1 MPSINRIRVNNV
13 KYNFGTQQYD
23 DFSMRMYGK
32 NTLYDLA
39 NGGGKSIL
47 MLLLLQNLIPN
58 CTLDDKQPV
67 EKLFRTGGGNTVI
80 HSLIE
85 WKLDAAQIEDGYRYM
100 TTGFCARKAKDAAD
114 EGNGEKDTAAI
125 EYFNYCIFYRE
136 YNQNDIINLPLS
148 KGNEKITYSGLRTYL
163 KELAHKD
170 LGLEIKVFEKKGEYQ
185 RFISRYGLYESHWEI
200 IRGINKTEGHVRTYF
215 ETHYKTTRKVVE
227 DLLIEE
233 IIEKAFQTKT
243 GRNGEEDTMAQTLLD
258 IKDKLNALA
267 QKKRDIA
274 GFDHQIELIN
284 VLEAKVNS
292 CMGLYKEHDEIA
304 AKLADVYVTGQAFAD
319 TDRKHME
326 ELAADKDERY
336 ARKEGQKRRLE
347 NLKITRDQ
355 HRLEELQKKI
365 EEQHVRIQENEKKIQ
380 DIRHS
385 IHLKESI
392 NDYLGYLEDER
403 QRTENQL
410 IVENI
415 MKHVNA
421 DSEKMAVYA
430 WNRKNRDDIRLKE
443 LLCAKTETEKAH
455 DDARME
461 LTYHT
466 KLQKEA
472 EITLAVSDSR
482 MRDARDKIARMNE
495 ELSALSK
502 ETAVL
507 VIGDSGEMYQT
518 SEQKKQELE
527 TQAEALEQE
536 LEAGRRNLYEKEY
549 ILRILE
555 KEMEQM
561 QAEYEQQKLYAKE
574 YRQAS
579 AQFQNILS
587 IYHVE
592 EPAEIAD
599 AISARIESAHEE
611 IRKRRQEI
619 ERYKDREKYLLSGRL
634 FGPSEGVIKVMEYIR
649 TRHGHMAMH
658 GADYL
663 SALPKEKR
671 AELLAVNPALPYG
684 IVMKHFEDIADDI
697 HLGSIDTGNEC
708 VCIYDI
714 EHLSEKAV
722 ISSENMVLVGRNAD
736 YFSNE
741 TVLEKLKEETGAAIM
756 ESEQEIALIHEK
768 LAAYQEDLKF
778 VHELADEKFIG
789 AEEKEREAKQK
800 LIHREDEIRNL
811 KAETEAQAGSL
822 SEQQKE
828 LENLRKQHTDLSQDA
843 RLLFH
848 MDALTEKLRQ
858 EEECLHAA
866 NADYS
871 RAESRLEE
879 LKSEIVKWDTTV
891 RETTARLETIAH
903 NIEEI
908 QLKWNRYFEPY
919 YHEENPAR
927 MEVLTIEDERLESEF
942 MALYAIAEQE
952 APDVEDKKK
961 LIEALSQSMQRT
973 RRSIEKR
980 GITLDELAALA
991 KRDALYMTDEASLR
1005 ELDEELSRLTL
1016 VSAAL
1021 TQQAGND
1028 TQTYNKLLG
1037 SIEYAIANVNR
1048 MYGEN
1053 SYEKEEI
1060 SFAEAERAIENGD
1073 KILKELENQYQSSLL
1088 EYETCY
1094 REQGFMLDLY
1104 KDVKRIVDTNDL
1116 DVSRGKV
1123 LNEEKERLREIF
1135 ETSLMQ
1141 FDKSRKSLDRAKN
1154 DIVRFKGQTAEA
1166 FSEMG
1171 VFEMANTIRTDVTV
1185 PDSYTDAK
1193 QLLDNLL
1200 QIIAFI
1206 NLEKER
1212 VEKGIEDMVAIKDNF
1227 ENQCIQRCMDVRT
1240 ELEKLPK
1247 LSRIT
1252 VGDELIQ
1259 MVNLSIPYVKEEF
1272 LKQRMSEYIDE
1283 LVKNADS
1290 YEDERKRIRYIRDSL
1305 ALKKLF
1311 GVVVTDM
1318 NAIRL
1323 KLYKRERIREQS
1335 RYLKYEEAVGSTGQ
1349 SQGIYIQ
1356 FLVAI
1361 INYIAG
1367 MYSYGPE
1374 DEMSTKTIFIDN
1386 PFGAAK
1392 DIYIWEPI
1400 FAMLAANHVQL
1411 IVPARGATPAITG
1424 RFDVNYVLGQ
1434 QMVGG
1439 RQQTVVIDYTSK
1451 TNQEEL
1457 EYQELTYEQATF
1469 DFI

>member
-23 DFSMRMYGK
+23 DFSMRMYGR

-58 CTLDDKQPV
+58 CTLDDKQPI

-85 WKLDAAQIEDGYRYM
+85 WKLDADHIEDGYRYM

-114 EGNGEKDTAAI
+114 EANEERDTAAI

-136 YNQNDIINLPLS
+136 YNKNDIVNLPLS
-148 KGNEKITYSGLRTYL
+148 KGNERITYSGLKTYL
-163 KELAHKD
+163 KDLAHKD
-170 LGLEIKVFEKKGEYQ
+170 MGLEIKVFEKKGEYQ
-185 RFISRYGLYESHWEI
+185 RFISQYGLYESHWEI

-215 ETHYKTTRKVVE
+215 ETHYRTTRKVVE

-243 GRNGEEDTMAQTLLD
+243 GRNGEDDTMAETLLD
-258 IKDKLNALA
+258 IKDKLNVLA

-274 GFDHQIELIN
+274 SYDHQIELIN
-284 VLEAKVNS
+284 VLESKVNS
-292 CMGLYKEHDEIA
+292 CMGFYQEHDAIA
-304 AKLADVYVTGQAFAD
+304 TKIADVYVTGQTFTD
-319 TDRKHME
+319 TDQKHIE
-326 ELAADKDERY
+326 ELAAAKEEKY
-336 ARKEGQKRRLE
+336 ALKESQKRRLE

-355 HRLEELQKKI
+355 YRLEELQQGI
-365 EEQHVRIQENEKKIQ
+365 QGLHVRLQENEKKLQ
-380 DIRHS
+380 DMRHT
-385 IHLKESI
+385 INFKESV
-392 NDYLGYLEDER
+392 NDYIGYLEDEK

-415 MKHVNA
+415 MNHVDA

-443 LLCAKTETEKAH
+443 LLSAKAESEKAH
-455 DDARME
+455 DDAQLE
-461 LTYHT
+461 LAYNT
-466 KLQKEA
+466 KLLKEA
-472 EITLAVSDSR
+472 EITQAVAQNNIE
-482 MRDARDKIARMNE
+482 DAKAKIAQMNE
-495 ELSALSK
+495 ELSALT
-502 ETAVL
+502 EQTAVL
-507 VIGDSGEMYQT
+507 VIGDAGDMYQT
-518 SEQKKQELE
+518 SEQKKQ
-527 TQAEALEQE
+527 ALEEQIE
-536 LEAGRRNLYEKEY
+536 TLEQDLVAESQSLYEKKY
-549 ILRILE
+549 TLSILE
-555 KEMEQM
+555 KELVDL
-561 QAEYEQQKLYAKE
+561 QAELEQYKLHAEE

-579 AQFQNILS
+579 AQFKNIMAV
-587 IYHVE
+587 YHVE
-592 EPAEIAD
+592 KPEEIAD
-599 AISARIESAHEE
+599 VINARITGTLTET
-611 IRKRRQEI
+611 IKRQQEI
-619 ERYKDREKYLLSGRL
+619 EVYKNREKYLNAGQP
-634 FGPSEGVIKVMEYIR
+634 FGPSDGAVKVMDYIQ

-658 GADYL
+658 GADYI
-663 SALPKEKR
+663 SALPKATRE
-671 AELLAVNPALPYG
+671 ELLAANPALPYG
-684 IVMKHFEDIADDI
+684 VVVKHFQDIADDI

-708 VCIYDI
+708 VCVYDM
-714 EHLSEKAV
+714 ERLSDKAMISGENVVMIGRTPAYFTDDAV
-722 ISSENMVLVGRNAD
+722 IEQLKTEVGASISEL
-736 YFSNE
+736 
-741 TVLEKLKEETGAAIM
+741 
-756 ESEQEIALIHEK
+756 EQEIALIKEK
-768 LAAYQEDLKF
+768 LATYQEDLNF
-778 VHELADEKFIG
+778 VNHLVDEKFIG
-789 AEEKEREAKQK
+789 AADKEREAEQK
-800 LIHREDEIRNL
+800 MMHSEDEIRTL
-811 KAETEAQAGSL
+811 KAETAEQQGRL
-822 SEQQKE
+822 SAKQKE
-828 LENLRKQHTDLSQDA
+828 LETLKKQHLSLSQDA
-843 RLLFH
+843 RILFH

-858 EEECLHAA
+858 EE
-866 NADYS
+866 
-871 RAESRLEE
+871 SRLNAGNEDYTRVTAQMDD
-879 LKSEIVKWDTTV
+879 LKGEIVKWDTTV
-891 RETTARLETIAH
+891 RETTAKLDAIAH
-903 NIEEI
+903 SIEEI
-908 QLKWNRYFEPY
+908 QTKWSEYFEPY
-919 YHEENPAR
+919 YKPGDAMK
-927 MEVLTIEDERLESEF
+927 MEVLTIEDDRLESEF
-942 MALYAIAEQE
+942 MALYALAAAQ

-961 LIEALSQSMQRT
+961 LIEALTQSMQRT
-973 RRSIEKR
+973 KRTIEKR
-980 GITLDELAALA
+980 GIDFAELVGLA
-991 KRDALYMTDEASLR
+991 EKDDLYVTDENTLR
-1005 ELDEELSRLTL
+1005 ELDEELARLTL
-1016 VSAAL
+1016 VSANL
-1021 TQQAGND
+1021 TQQIEHD
-1028 TQTYNKLLG
+1028 TQNYNKLLG

-1053 SYEKEEI
+1053 SYVKEEI
-1060 SFAEAERAIENGD
+1060 TFAEAESAIENGD
-1073 KILKELENQYQSSLL
+1073 KVLKELELQYQASLK
-1088 EYETCY
+1088 EYEACY
-1094 REQGFMLDLY
+1094 KEQGFMLDLY
-1104 KDVKRIVDTNDL
+1104 KDVKRIVDTNDV
-1116 DVSRGKV
+1116 DVSQGKI
-1123 LNEEKERLREIF
+1123 LNESKEQLREIF

-1141 FDKSRKSLDRAKN
+1141 FDRSRKNLDRAKN

-1185 PDSYTDAK
+1185 PDSYSDAK
-1193 QLLDNLL
+1193 LLLDNLL

-1227 ENQCIQRCMDVRT
+1227 ENQCIQRCMDVKT

-1272 LKQRMSEYIDE
+1272 LKQRMSDYIDE
-1283 LVKNADS
+1283 IVKNADG
-1290 YEDERKRIRYIRDSL
+1290 YEDERRRIRYIRDCL

-1318 NAIRL
+1318 NAIKL
-1323 KLYKRERIREQS
+1323 KLYKRERIKEQS

-1356 FLVAI
+1356 FLVAV

-1374 DEMSTKTIFIDN
+1374 EEVSAKTIFIDN

-1439 RQQTVVIDYTSK
+1439 KQQTVVIDYTSK